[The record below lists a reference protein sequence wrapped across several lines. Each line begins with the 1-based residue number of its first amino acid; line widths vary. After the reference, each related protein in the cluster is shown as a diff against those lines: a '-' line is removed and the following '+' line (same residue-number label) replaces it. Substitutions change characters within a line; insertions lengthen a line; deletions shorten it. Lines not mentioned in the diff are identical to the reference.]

1 MKGSMKMPVTAKPYK
16 HQQAAFD
23 YVCRLFGLTD
33 GKKRSPGV
41 ALLMEMGTGKTLVA
55 IAVACILYQFGLAE
69 RVLVV
74 APLSLLGVWKS
85 ELQRFAGVP
94 VNVIVMKGTLEKKK
108 QLLSEAARDK
118 LNIVIVNYESAWR
131 LEKELLAYNAD
142 LIIADEAH
150 KIKEGRTNQSRGLHK
165 LGDKAR
171 FKLLLTGTLITNRE
185 LDVWSQ
191 YRFVNPTI
199 FGVSFYVF
207 RNHFFDMVGYG
218 NHIPSFRKSQSRE
231 LLKRLYSVA
240 YRVTKSEALDLPDT
254 TEETR
259 YVELEPKA
267 AKLYRELARESYAAM
282 GRGEITASN
291 VLTKILRLS
300 QVTGGFVGDDDKS
313 MHAVSTAKMEA
324 LDDILDA
331 IMADGKKL
339 VIMARF
345 VTELDGIVALLE
357 KRGIG
362 YAQVR
367 GGIRDR
373 AEEVRRFQEDEN
385 CRVFVGQIAAAGLGL
400 TLTAADTLVF
410 YSMDYSMSNFTQ
422 AQARIHRIGAKGTC
436 HYLYLIAR
444 GTIDEQVIKALRNKV
459 DLAKFLVDD
468 YRHGCNPLQAC
479 PALHGIPL
487 SARSPAQAEQHR
499 RQGSVPAPARK
510 RAGQAGER
518 QQGSDP
524 ELHHA

>member
-1 MKGSMKMPVTAKPYK
+1 MKGSMKMPVKAKPYR
-16 HQQAAFD
+16 HQQEAFD
-23 YVCRLFGLTD
+23 FVCRLFGLTD
-33 GKKRSPGV
+33 GQQRSSGA

-74 APLSLLGVWKS
+74 APLSLLGVWES

-94 VNVIVMKGTLEKKK
+94 VNAVVLKGTLDKKK
-108 QLLSEAARDK
+108 ELLSQTVPDK
-118 LNIVIVNYESAWR
+118 LNVVIVNYESAWR
-131 LEKELLAYNAD
+131 MERELLAFDAQM
-142 LIIADEAH
+142 IVADEGH
-150 KIKEGRTNQSRGLHK
+150 KVKEGRTKQSKALHH

-171 FKLLLTGTLITNRE
+171 YKLLLTGTLITNRE

-199 FGVSFYVF
+199 FSTSFYAF
-207 RNHFFDMVGYG
+207 RGRFFDMVGYG
-218 NHIPSFRKSQSRE
+218 NHIPAFRKSKTDE
-231 LLKRLYSVA
+231 FLKRLHSVA
-240 YRVTKSEALDLPDT
+240 YRVTKAEALDLPDI

-259 YVELEPKA
+259 YVELETKA
-267 AKLYRELARESYAAM
+267 MKLYRELAKESYAEM
-282 GRGEITASN
+282 ESGEITASN

-300 QVTGGFVGDDDKS
+300 QMTGGFVGDDDKS

-324 LDDILDA
+324 LEDILESV
-331 IMADGKKL
+331 MADGKKL

-345 VTELDGIVALLE
+345 VAEMDAIAALLE

-367 GGIRDR
+367 GGVKDR
-373 AEEVRRFQEDEN
+373 AEEVRRFQEDAD

-400 TLTAADTLVF
+400 TLTAADTLCF
-410 YSMDYSMSNFTQ
+410 FSMDYSMSNFTQ
-422 AQARIHRIGAKGTC
+422 AQARIHRIGAKDTC

-444 GTIDEQVIKALRNKV
+444 GTIDEQVIKALRDKI

-468 YRHGCNPLQAC
+468 YRRGNNPF
-479 PALHGIPL
+479 
-487 SARSPAQAEQHR
+487 
-499 RQGSVPAPARK
+499 K
-510 RAGQAGER
+510 
-518 QQGSDP
+518 
-524 ELHHA
+524 

>member
-1 MKGSMKMPVTAKPYK
+1 MKGSMKMPVKAKPYR
-16 HQQAAFD
+16 HQQEAFD
-23 YVCRLFGLTD
+23 FVCRLFGLTD
-33 GKKRSPGV
+33 GQQRSSGA

-74 APLSLLGVWKS
+74 APLSLLGVWES

-94 VNVIVMKGTLEKKK
+94 VNAVVLKGTLDKKK
-108 QLLSEAARDK
+108 ELLSQTVSDK
-118 LNIVIVNYESAWR
+118 LNVVIVNYESAWR
-131 LEKELLAYNAD
+131 MERELLAFDANM
-142 LIIADEAH
+142 IVADEGH
-150 KIKEGRTNQSRGLHK
+150 KVKEGRTKQSKALHH

-171 FKLLLTGTLITNRE
+171 YKLLLTGTLITNRE

-199 FGVSFYVF
+199 FSTSFYAF
-207 RNHFFDMVGYG
+207 RGRFFDMVGYG
-218 NHIPSFRKSQSRE
+218 NHIPAFRKSKTDE
-231 LLKRLYSVA
+231 FLKRLHSVA
-240 YRVTKSEALDLPDT
+240 YRVTKAEALDLPET

-267 AKLYRELARESYAAM
+267 MKLYRELAKESYAEM
-282 GRGEITASN
+282 ERGEITASN

-300 QVTGGFVGDDDKS
+300 QMTGGFVGDDDKS

-324 LDDILDA
+324 LEDILDSV
-331 IMADGKKL
+331 MADGKKL

-345 VTELDGIVALLE
+345 VAEMDAIAALLE

-367 GGIRDR
+367 GGVKDR
-373 AEEVRRFQEDEN
+373 AEEVRRFQEDAD

-400 TLTAADTLVF
+400 TLTAADTLCF
-410 YSMDYSMSNFTQ
+410 FSMDYSMSNFTQ
-422 AQARIHRIGAKGTC
+422 AQARIHRIGAKDTC

-444 GTIDEQVIKALRNKV
+444 GTIDEQVIKALRDKI

-468 YRHGCNPLQAC
+468 YRRGNNPF
-479 PALHGIPL
+479 
-487 SARSPAQAEQHR
+487 
-499 RQGSVPAPARK
+499 K
-510 RAGQAGER
+510 
-518 QQGSDP
+518 
-524 ELHHA
+524 

>member
-1 MKGSMKMPVTAKPYK
+1 MKGSMKMPVKAKPYQ

-23 YVCRLFGLTD
+23 FVCKLFGLID
-33 GKKRSPGV
+33 GKCTSNGA

-55 IAVACILYQFGLAE
+55 IAVACILYQFGLAD

-74 APLSLLGVWKS
+74 APLSLLGVWES
-85 ELQRFAGVP
+85 ELHRFAGVP
-94 VNVIVMKGTLEKKK
+94 VNVVVLKGTLDKKK
-108 QLLSEAARDK
+108 QLLTGTVKDK

-131 LEKELLAYNAD
+131 LEKELLVYNAD
-142 LIIADEAH
+142 LVIADEAH
-150 KIKEGRTNQSRGLHK
+150 KIKEGRTNQSRELHK

-199 FGVSFYVF
+199 FGTSFYVF

-218 NHIPSFRKSQSRE
+218 NHIPVFRKSKTQDF
-231 LLKRLYSVA
+231 LKRLHSVA
-240 YRVTKSEALDLPDT
+240 YRVTKAEALDLPGT

-267 AKLYRELARESYAAM
+267 DKLYQELAKESYAAM
-282 GRGEITASN
+282 ERGEITASN
-291 VLTKILRLS
+291 VLSKILRLS
-300 QVTGGFVGDDDKS
+300 QVTGGYVGDDERS

-324 LDDILDA
+324 LDDILDS

-345 VTELDGIVALLE
+345 VAELDGIVALLE

-367 GGIRDR
+367 GGIKGR
-373 AEEVRRFQEDEN
+373 AEEVRRFQEDED
-385 CRVFVGQIAAAGLGL
+385 CRVFLGQIAAAGLGL

-444 GTIDEQVIKALRNKV
+444 GTIDEQVIEALQGKI

-468 YRHGCNPLQAC
+468 YRQGHK
-479 PALHGIPL
+479 PL
-487 SARSPAQAEQHR
+487 SQTII
-499 RQGSVPAPARK
+499 K
-510 RAGQAGER
+510 
-518 QQGSDP
+518 
-524 ELHHA
+524 

>member
-1 MKGSMKMPVTAKPYK
+1 MKMPVKAKPYR
-16 HQQAAFD
+16 HQQEAFD
-23 YVCRLFGLTD
+23 FVCRLFGLTD
-33 GKKRSPGV
+33 GQQRSSGA

-74 APLSLLGVWKS
+74 APLSLLGVWES

-94 VNVIVMKGTLEKKK
+94 VNAVVLKGTLDKKK
-108 QLLSEAARDK
+108 ELLSQTVPDK
-118 LNIVIVNYESAWR
+118 LNVVIVNYESAWR
-131 LEKELLAYNAD
+131 MERELLAFDAQM
-142 LIIADEAH
+142 IVADEGH
-150 KIKEGRTNQSRGLHK
+150 KVKEGRTKQSKALHH

-171 FKLLLTGTLITNRE
+171 YKLLLTGTLITNRE

-199 FGVSFYVF
+199 FSTSFYAF
-207 RNHFFDMVGYG
+207 RGRFFDMVGYG
-218 NHIPSFRKSQSRE
+218 NHIPAFRKSKTDE
-231 LLKRLYSVA
+231 FLKRLHSVA
-240 YRVTKSEALDLPDT
+240 YRVTKAEALDLPDI

-259 YVELEPKA
+259 YVELETKA
-267 AKLYRELARESYAAM
+267 MKLYRELAKESYAEM
-282 GRGEITASN
+282 ERGEITASN

-300 QVTGGFVGDDDKS
+300 QMTGGFVGDDDKS

-324 LDDILDA
+324 LEDILDSV
-331 IMADGKKL
+331 MADGKKL

-345 VTELDGIVALLE
+345 VAEMDAIAALLE

-367 GGIRDR
+367 GGVKDR
-373 AEEVRRFQEDEN
+373 AEEVRRFQEDAD

-400 TLTAADTLVF
+400 TLTAADTLCF
-410 YSMDYSMSNFTQ
+410 FSMDYSMSNFTQ
-422 AQARIHRIGAKGTC
+422 AQARIHRIGAKDTC

-444 GTIDEQVIKALRNKV
+444 GTIDEQVIKALQGKI

-468 YRHGCNPLQAC
+468 YRRGNNPF
-479 PALHGIPL
+479 
-487 SARSPAQAEQHR
+487 
-499 RQGSVPAPARK
+499 K
-510 RAGQAGER
+510 
-518 QQGSDP
+518 
-524 ELHHA
+524 

>member
-1 MKGSMKMPVTAKPYK
+1 MPVKAKPYR
-16 HQQAAFD
+16 HQQEAFD
-23 YVCRLFGLTD
+23 FVCKLFGLTD
-33 GKKRSPGV
+33 GQQRSSGA

-74 APLSLLGVWKS
+74 APLSLLGVWES

-94 VNVIVMKGTLEKKK
+94 VNAVVLKGTLDKKK
-108 QLLSEAARDK
+108 ELLSQTVPDK
-118 LNIVIVNYESAWR
+118 LNVVIVNYESAWR
-131 LEKELLAYNAD
+131 MERELLAFDAQM
-142 LIIADEAH
+142 IVADEGH
-150 KIKEGRTNQSRGLHK
+150 KVKEGRTKQSKALHH

-171 FKLLLTGTLITNRE
+171 YKLLLTGTLITNRE

-199 FGVSFYVF
+199 FSTSFYAF
-207 RNHFFDMVGYG
+207 RGRFFDMVGYG
-218 NHIPSFRKSQSRE
+218 NHIPAFRKSKTDE
-231 LLKRLYSVA
+231 FLKRLHSVA
-240 YRVTKSEALDLPDT
+240 YRVTKAEALDLPDI

-267 AKLYRELARESYAAM
+267 MKLYRELAKESYAEM
-282 GRGEITASN
+282 ERGEITASN

-313 MHAVSTAKMEA
+313 MHAVSTAKMDA
-324 LDDILDA
+324 LEDILDSV
-331 IMADGKKL
+331 MADGKKL

-345 VTELDGIVALLE
+345 VAELDAIAALLE

-367 GGIRDR
+367 GGVKDR
-373 AEEVRRFQEDEN
+373 AEEVRRFQEDAD
-385 CRVFVGQIAAAGLGL
+385 CRVFIGQIAAAGLGL
-400 TLTAADTLVF
+400 TLTAADTLCF
-410 YSMDYSMSNFTQ
+410 FSMDYSMSNFTQ
-422 AQARIHRIGAKGTC
+422 AQARIHRIGAKDTC

-444 GTIDEQVIKALRNKV
+444 GTIDEQVIKALRDKI

-468 YRHGCNPLQAC
+468 YRRGNNPF
-479 PALHGIPL
+479 
-487 SARSPAQAEQHR
+487 
-499 RQGSVPAPARK
+499 K
-510 RAGQAGER
+510 
-518 QQGSDP
+518 
-524 ELHHA
+524 

>member
-1 MKGSMKMPVTAKPYK
+1 MKGSMKMPVKAKPYR
-16 HQQAAFD
+16 HQQEAFD
-23 YVCRLFGLTD
+23 FVCRLFGLTD
-33 GKKRSPGV
+33 GQQRSSGA

-74 APLSLLGVWKS
+74 APLSLLGVWES

-94 VNVIVMKGTLEKKK
+94 VNAVVLKGTLDKKK
-108 QLLSEAARDK
+108 ELLSQTVPDK
-118 LNIVIVNYESAWR
+118 LNVVIVNYESAWR
-131 LEKELLAYNAD
+131 MERELLAFDAQM
-142 LIIADEAH
+142 IVADEGH
-150 KIKEGRTNQSRGLHK
+150 KVKEGRTKQSKALHH

-171 FKLLLTGTLITNRE
+171 YKLLLTGTLITNRE

-199 FGVSFYVF
+199 FSTSFYAF
-207 RNHFFDMVGYG
+207 RGRFFDMVGYG
-218 NHIPSFRKSQSRE
+218 NHIPAFRKSKTDE
-231 LLKRLYSVA
+231 FLKRLHSVA
-240 YRVTKSEALDLPDT
+240 YRVTKAEALDLPDI

-259 YVELEPKA
+259 YVELETKA
-267 AKLYRELARESYAAM
+267 MKLYRELAKESYAEM
-282 GRGEITASN
+282 ERGEITASN

-300 QVTGGFVGDDDKS
+300 QMTGGFVGDDDKS

-324 LDDILDA
+324 LEDILDSV
-331 IMADGKKL
+331 MADGKKL

-345 VTELDGIVALLE
+345 VAEMDAIAALLE

-367 GGIRDR
+367 GGVKDR
-373 AEEVRRFQEDEN
+373 AEEVRRFQEDAD

-400 TLTAADTLVF
+400 TLTAADTLCF
-410 YSMDYSMSNFTQ
+410 FSMDYSMSNFTQ
-422 AQARIHRIGAKGTC
+422 AQARIHRIGAKDTC

-444 GTIDEQVIKALRNKV
+444 GTIDEQVIKALRDKI

-468 YRHGCNPLQAC
+468 YRRGNNPF
-479 PALHGIPL
+479 
-487 SARSPAQAEQHR
+487 
-499 RQGSVPAPARK
+499 K
-510 RAGQAGER
+510 
-518 QQGSDP
+518 
-524 ELHHA
+524 

>member
-1 MKGSMKMPVTAKPYK
+1 MKSALEMPVKARPYR

-23 YVCRLFGLTD
+23 FVCLLFGLID
-33 GKKRSPGV
+33 GKKRSPGA

-55 IAVACILYQFGLAE
+55 IAVACILYRFGLAD

-74 APLSLLGVWKS
+74 APLSLLGVWES
-85 ELQRFAGVP
+85 ELRRFAGVP
-94 VNVIVMKGTLEKKK
+94 VSIVTLQGTLDKKK
-108 QLLSEAARDK
+108 QLLTETAKDK
-118 LNIVIVNYESAWR
+118 LNVVIVNYESAWR
-131 LEKELLAYNAD
+131 LEKELLSYDPD
-142 LIIADEAH
+142 LAVADEAH
-150 KIKEGRTNQSRGLHK
+150 KIKEGRTKQSRALHK

-185 LDVWSQ
+185 LDAWSQ
-191 YRFVNPTI
+191 YRFMNPAV
-199 FGVSFYVF
+199 FGTSFYAF
-207 RNHFFDMVGYG
+207 RGRFFDMVGYG
-218 NHIPSFRKSQSRE
+218 NHIPVFRKSQTQDF
-231 LLKRLYSVA
+231 LKRLHSVA
-240 YRVTKSEALDLPDT
+240 YRVTKAEALDLPDT

-259 YVELEPKA
+259 FVELEPKA
-267 AKLYRELARESYAAM
+267 AKLYREIARESYAEMERA
-282 GRGEITASN
+282 EITASN

-300 QVTGGFVGDDDKS
+300 QLTGGYVGDDEKS

-324 LDDILDA
+324 LEDILDSV
-331 IMADGKKL
+331 MADGKKV

-345 VTELDGIVALLE
+345 VAELDGIAALLE

-373 AEEVRRFQEDEN
+373 AEEVRRFQEDED

-422 AQARIHRIGAKGTC
+422 AQARIHRIGAKDTC

-444 GTIDEQVIKALRNKV
+444 NTIDETVIKALQAKI

-468 YRHGCNPLQAC
+468 YRQGRNPFD
-479 PALHGIPL
+479 
-487 SARSPAQAEQHR
+487 S
-499 RQGSVPAPARK
+499 
-510 RAGQAGER
+510 
-518 QQGSDP
+518 
-524 ELHHA
+524 